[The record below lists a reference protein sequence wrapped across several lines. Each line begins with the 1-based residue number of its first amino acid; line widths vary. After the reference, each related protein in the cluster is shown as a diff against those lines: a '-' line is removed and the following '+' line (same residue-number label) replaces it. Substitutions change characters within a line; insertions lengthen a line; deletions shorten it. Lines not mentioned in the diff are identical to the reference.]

1 MTTPAPEIPAAETT
15 AGKLD
20 DAELFLRC
28 RDGERAAWV
37 ELVRRYQRLVY
48 TVARRAGCDEADAA
62 DVFQST
68 FEQLWVALDRMRQPE
83 RMRAWIVT
91 VAKREALRRR
101 LAGRRNV
108 ALDELDEAGL
118 EIADDAPLPPE
129 TLEQLQQM
137 HRLENAMARLD
148 VRCRKLLDM
157 LFEEAPQPYERIAE
171 TMGMPIGSLGPT
183 RARCL
188 GKLRTLMEAT

>member
-1 MTTPAPEIPAAETT
+1 MTDPAAPTGEPPD
-15 AGKLD
+15 ALD
-20 DAELFLRC
+20 DAALFLRC

-62 DVFQST
+62 DVFQAT
-68 FEQLWVALDRMRQPE
+68 FEQLWSALDRLRQPD
-83 RMRAWIVT
+83 RLRAWIVT

-101 LAGRRNV
+101 VAARRQV
-108 ALDELDEAGL
+108 GLDELDAAGL
-118 EIADDAPLPPE
+118 EIADEGPLPPDM
-129 TLEQLQQM
+129 LEQLEDM
-137 HRLENAMARLD
+137 HRLQMGMARLD
-148 VRCRKLLDM
+148 ARCRQLLEL
-157 LFEEAPQPYERIAE
+157 LFDDDPQPYDRIAQ

-188 GKLRTLMEAT
+188 GKLRTLMEAA